1 MKSKGLQITFL
12 RCVKFPIEE
21 ILPWS
26 PGCYYML
33 HEKEAA
39 VPDLRAMACYTM
51 VYFLRYCAACL
62 EPFDF

>member
-12 RCVKFPIEE
+12 RYVKFSTEE

-26 PGCYYML
+26 PDYYYML
-33 HEKEAA
+33 HEREAA
-39 VPDLRAMACYTM
+39 VPDLRAMACHTM
-51 VYFLRYCAACL
+51 VYFLRYCTAYL